1 MISNDCSYGRG
12 GEKRKGCDE
21 EEGKRVGVG
30 APSDR
35 PCFTERLQ
43 SAGGNSV
50 EAATVRG
57 GGKVVPGEFGQP
69 A

>member
-1 MISNDCSYGRG
+1 MKEKESENC
-12 GEKRKGCDE
+12 GETWLD
-21 EEGKRVGVG
+21 
-30 APSDR
+30 DR

-43 SAGGNSV
+43 SAGRNSV

-57 GGKVVPGEFGQP
+57 SGKVVPGEFGQP

>member
-1 MISNDCSYGRG
+1 MGSCEDAR
-12 GEKRKGCDE
+12 
-21 EEGKRVGVG
+21 GKREGGGKEGMRRGVG
-30 APSDR
+30 ESDDR

-43 SAGGNSV
+43 SSGGNSV